1 MNQTFK
7 YIYIALIVVIVI
19 EIIYLF
25 VRLSVLG
32 KELKKL
38 GVELESLENNLNKV
52 KEHMEAI
59 EKTKNS
65 WKFFL
70 SVYLIFSIFK
80 MASKDYRKSKDKDKS
95 YFKSLA
101 KVAAKNASTI
111 SKIKIV

>member
-7 YIYIALIVVIVI
+7 YIYIVLIIAIVI
-19 EIIYLF
+19 ELIYLF
-25 VRLSVLG
+25 ARLSVLK
-32 KELKKL
+32 KELDKL
-38 GVELESLENNLNKV
+38 GIELESLEENLNKV

-65 WKFFL
+65 WRFFL
-70 SVYLIFSIFK
+70 SIYLVLSIFK
-80 MASKDYRKSKDKDKS
+80 MATKDYRKSKDKDKS
-95 YFKSLA
+95 YIKSLA